1 MRILLIGGGG
11 REHALAWK
19 MAESPLCHKLFIAPG
34 NPGTAFYG
42 ENVPLDIHDRESI
55 GDFALSN
62 AINMV
67 VVGPEVPLVQGL
79 ADHFAADSKLR
90 NILFVGPQA
99 AGARLEGSK
108 AFAKAFMERHHI
120 PTAGYQTFTHET
132 LQEANRFIESLS
144 PPYVIKAD
152 GLAAGK
158 GVIICSTTEE
168 AKETLEEMLQNNR
181 FGEASKTVVIEE
193 FLEGREMSVFVIT
206 DGRSWKL
213 LPSAKDYKRVG
224 EKDTGANTGGMG
236 SVSPVPFAG
245 PQLMKRI
252 EQRIIQPTISGLQS
266 ENIPFTGFI
275 FFGLMIVGDDPYV
288 IEYNVRLGDPEAQVV
303 LPRIS
308 SDIVAMMEASA
319 SGRLQDYNIRIIN
332 DYAICVV
339 LTIGGYPDEFEKGFA
354 VTGLDQVSGSHLFFA
369 GLKQDN
375 NRLVTDG
382 GRVIAITST
391 GADFHRTREKTYK
404 NARVVDFKGKY
415 YRRDIGKDLIPYI

>member
-19 MAESPLCHKLFIAPG
+19 MAESPLCDKLFIAPG
-34 NPGTAFYG
+34 NPGTALHG
-42 ENVPLDIHDRESI
+42 ENVPLDIHDKASI

-62 AINMV
+62 DINMV

-79 ADHFAADSKLR
+79 GDHFAADSKLR
-90 NILFVGPQA
+90 DILFVGPQA

-108 AFAKAFMERHHI
+108 AFAKAFMKQHHI
-120 PTAGYQTFTHET
+120 PTAGYQTFTCES
-132 LQEANRFIESLS
+132 LQEAYRFVESLS

-158 GVIICSTTEE
+158 GVIICSTPEE
-168 AKETLEEMLQNNR
+168 AKDTIEEMLCNNR
-181 FGEASKTVVIEE
+181 FGDASKTVVIEE

-206 DGRSWKL
+206 DGNSWKL
-213 LPSAKDYKRVG
+213 LPAAKDYKRIG

-236 SVSPVPFAG
+236 AVSPVPFAG

-252 EQRIIQPTISGLQS
+252 EQRIIQPTISGLKA

-275 FFGLMIVGDDPYV
+275 FFGLMVVEDDPYV
-288 IEYNVRLGDPEAQVV
+288 IEYNVRLGDPEAEVV

-308 SDIVAMMEASA
+308 SDIVAMMEAA
-319 SGRLQDYNIRIIN
+319 ACGRLQDYNVRIIN

-339 LTIGGYPDEFEKGFA
+339 ITSGGYPDEFEKGFT

-369 GLKQDN
+369 GLKHDD
-375 NRLVTDG
+375 NRLVTGG

-391 GADFHRTREKTYK
+391 GADFHQAREKTYK
-404 NARVVDFKGKY
+404 NARIVDFKGKY